1 MRGAAVM
8 RGVADAAFGTLEVA
22 VTVGMVF
29 WGDTHTRIFC
39 ERANG
44 TSTTGTEPW
53 WREVCG
59 AVYPVYGF
67 VYVPAM
73 QGSV

>member
-29 WGDTHTRIFC
+29 WGDTHTRIL
-39 ERANG
+39 
-44 TSTTGTEPW
+44 
-53 WREVCG
+53 REG
-59 AVYPVYGF
+59 QWYEY
-67 VYVPAM
+67 YRY
-73 QGSV
+73 